1 MALRITEDSS
11 LHSAFFANSS
21 RHSFYAFTE
30 HRTTTPAAEAQTEL
44 FSKTCNCR
52 ETENSTFPVLHGPEH
67 PLVVGVLHEDPVTTH
82 AVRGVGSESRIHR
95 PAAALCTFTA
105 MLCTLSYCLKPC
117 SSPRLL
123 ELSGSVQNTNS
134 VPELAPCFPP
144 YLRLLSPTFNATP
157 PPTPP
162 TTPPPPHPTPPTTP
176 PALAKCLPAGSSVRE
191 RRSPQRSAGKIVLCA
206 RRPHPRKTLPESP
219 NKPELRAQSTL
230 SALLISLVTFSVQSE
245 DGRSSYS

>member
-157 PPTPP
+157 PLHPP
-162 TTPPPPHPTPPTTP
+162 HLPHPTPLHPPHHQLLQNACLQAAVSESAVHHRGLRGRLCYVHADPTH
-176 PALAKCLPAGSSVRE
+176 E
-191 RRSPQRSAGKIVLCA
+191 
-206 RRPHPRKTLPESP
+206 
-219 NKPELRAQSTL
+219 KPSQRAQTS
-230 SALLISLVTFSVQSE
+230 
-245 DGRSSYS
+245 RSSELSQHYLHF